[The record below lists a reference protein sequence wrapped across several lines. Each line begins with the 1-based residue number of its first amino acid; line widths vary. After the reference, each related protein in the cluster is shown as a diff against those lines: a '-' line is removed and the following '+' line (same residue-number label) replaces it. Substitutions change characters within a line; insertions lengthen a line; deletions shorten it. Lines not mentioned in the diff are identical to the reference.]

1 MKAIYDIKS
10 RKVEA
15 VEHVDNHEFAFSH
28 YANFRNLQ
36 VYKYFCLVLFYIL
49 NNIFS
54 RFKIQSLRNGL
65 ILLIKIKRGDKKCHK
80 GII

>member
-1 MKAIYDIKS
+1 MKMTNEQIT
-10 RKVEA
+10 KVEA
-15 VEHVDNHEFAFSH
+15 VEHSSNHKFAFSR
-28 YANFRNLQ
+28 YANLRDFE

-54 RFKIQSLRNGL
+54 RFKIHSFRNGL